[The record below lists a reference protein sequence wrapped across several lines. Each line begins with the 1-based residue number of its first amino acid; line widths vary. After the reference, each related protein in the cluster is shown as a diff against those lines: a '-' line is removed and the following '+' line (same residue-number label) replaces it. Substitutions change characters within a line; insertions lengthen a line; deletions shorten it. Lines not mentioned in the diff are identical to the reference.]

1 MGNDICL
8 HPTDFNGLC
17 TECGKDISHLI
28 VDRPFLLHKGT
39 MIRGSA
45 DEARRL
51 EQETVEELLSRHRL
65 SLIIDLDQT
74 LLHTTIDPQVEQ
86 ILNTARDS
94 VVSIGRI
101 HKITLSSGL
110 DYYVKFRP
118 SVELF
123 LAQMHE
129 LFQLHV
135 YTMGNREYADRIVAI
150 LDPNATYF
158 GDRVLTRDD
167 NVIVSGDAK
176 SLRRIFPHS
185 DSTVLVID
193 DRGDVWGW
201 CDNLVLIEPF
211 MFFLSS
217 RQQKQDEIVEYS
229 YVAEKIKSL
238 KLSELQ
244 DDVLLG
250 KTATILQKIHSEFF
264 SSKGADGDVKK
275 ISRELKHAVLQDYNV
290 CFSPSLIQNSQ
301 FKLELMVTSFG
312 GSYHT
317 SLPSSLDSKR
327 ISKGRTKSAN
337 WVLISNNPNSVSAI
351 EARDIGIPV
360 ISFRWLLDSTWRWE
374 AQDPYYYLLD
384 APSSLSKS
392 ASFTSIDQNILE
404 ACNLEIENELDNE
417 EEEIEEEPSRSS
429 KRLRLDISNEE
440 EDGEELSST
449 EIDEL
454 LEDIEHTSE
463 ASTTDDERLD
473 WVT

>member
-1 MGNDICL
+1 MGNDVCR

-17 TECGKDISHLI
+17 TDCGQDISNLLT
-28 VDRPFLLHKGT
+28 DRPFLLHKGT

-51 EQETVEELLSRHRL
+51 EQEIVDELLSSHRL

-86 ILNTARDS
+86 ILDTARDAAA
-94 VVSIGRI
+94 SIGRI

-118 SVELF
+118 GVELF
-123 LAQMHE
+123 LAQVHE

-167 NVIVSGDAK
+167 NIIVSGDTK
-176 SLRRIFPHS
+176 SLKRIFSHS
-185 DSTVLVID
+185 DSTVLVLD

-211 MFFLSS
+211 EFFLSLQQ
-217 RQQKQDEIVEYS
+217 QQKGNDMVNYS

-238 KLSELQ
+238 RLSELQ

-250 KTATILQKIHSEFF
+250 KIAPLLQTIHSEFF
-264 SSKGADGDVKK
+264 SQENDEADVKK
-275 ISRELKHAVLQDYNV
+275 SLRKLKHTVLKGYNI
-290 CFSPSLIQNSQ
+290 CFSSDFVTPNAQN
-301 FKLELMVTSFG
+301 KLGVMVNSFG
-312 GSYHT
+312 GEFFT
-317 SLPSSLDSKR
+317 SFPSHLESDRAVNGDK
-327 ISKGRTKSAN
+327 
-337 WVLISNNPNSVSAI
+337 WVLISGGPNSVIAI
-351 EARDIGIPV
+351 EARDLDIPLV
-360 ISFRWLLDSTWRWE
+360 SFRWLLDSTWRWK
-374 AQDPYYYLLD
+374 AQEPSDYIID
-384 APSSLSKS
+384 APGSLSKS
-392 ASFTSIDQNILE
+392 TSFTSIDQNILE
-404 ACNLEIENELDNE
+404 ACNQEIEDELGSE
-417 EEEIEEEPSRSS
+417 EEEIDEEPGRSS
-429 KRLRLDISNEE
+429 KRLRLDNDVI
-440 EDGEELSST
+440 EDGGELSST

-454 LEDIEHTSE
+454 LEDIESTSS
-463 ASTTDDERLD
+463 STSTADDEILD